1 VVIHV
6 YSLCWNEERILPYFF
21 KYYDK
26 IADKYYF
33 LDNNSTD
40 NSYSILKSHPNT
52 IVNKIDLQ
60 GSSVVEAAKQ
70 QYNHMWEQ
78 SRGIADWVII
88 CDVDEYLYHLDL
100 RNYLEKCT
108 STGITLVVPTGYEM
122 ISEVF
127 PSSDKPLYET
137 VKYGVRSKYM
147 DKPQMFNPTEI
158 QEINFWPG
166 RHGAEPIGNVRKSSD
181 MEVLL
186 LHYKYLGFDYVNTRH
201 LELKNGLRESDLAHG
216 YGRQYLWDEK
226 ERLETFLKLKN
237 ESIKVL

>member
-1 VVIHV
+1 MVIHI
-6 YSLCWNEERILPYFF
+6 YSLIWNEEKILPYFF
-21 KYYDK
+21 KHYDK
-26 IADKYYF
+26 IADKYYI

-40 NSYSILKSHPNT
+40 NSYSIIKSHPKVV
-52 IVNKIDLQ
+52 VNKINLQ
-60 GSSVVEAAKQ
+60 GSSVVQAAKQ
-70 QYNHMWEQ
+70 QYNNIWKQ

-88 CDVDEYLYHLDL
+88 CDVDEHYYHLDF

-108 STGITLVVPTGYEM
+108 SSGITLIVPTGYEM

-127 PSSDKPLYET
+127 PSSDKPLVET
-137 VKYGVRSKYM
+137 IRYGVRAKYM

-166 RHGAEPIGNVRKSSD
+166 RHDAEPVGNIRKPSN

-186 LHYKYLGFDYVNTRH
+186 LHYKYLGLDYVNNRH
-201 LELKNGLRESDLAHG
+201 SELKTGLRESDLVHG
-216 YGRQYLWDEK
+216 YGHQYLWGEK
-226 ERLETFLKLKN
+226 ERRENFLKLKN